1 MSLLNLF
8 LSSLGSF
15 AAKRFSVS
23 EEQIILAS
31 ASPRRRELLGGMG
44 VRFEVVTAAVTE
56 HDAES
61 APHLTPVDL
70 ARENA
75 RQKAEAVAALRPGR
89 WVLGADTV
97 VVLDER
103 LFGKPASLDE
113 ARDFLRALSG
123 KTHEVITGCALI
135 APKGEVEIFHGISR
149 VTFHVLS
156 DGTIGRYLA
165 GVAVLDKAG
174 AYALQERGEWLVE
187 RVEGSRT
194 NVIGL
199 PTEALERVLIRRG
212 LL

>member
-1 MSLLNLF
+1 VL
-8 LSSLGSF
+8 
-15 AAKRFSVS
+15 

-31 ASPRRRELLGGMG
+31 ASPRRRELLSGMG
-44 VRFEVVTAAVTE
+44 VRFEVVTAEVNE

-61 APHLTPVDL
+61 APHLAPVDL

-89 WVLGADTV
+89 WILGADTV
-97 VVLDER
+97 VALDER

-113 ARDFLRALSG
+113 AREFLRALSG
-123 KTHEVITGCALI
+123 ETHEVITGCALI
-135 APKGEVEIFHGISR
+135 APNGEAEIFHEISR
-149 VTFHVLS
+149 VTFHVLT
-156 DGTIGRYLA
+156 DETIERYLA
-165 GVAVLDKAG
+165 EVAVLDKAG
-174 AYALQERGEWLVE
+174 AYALQERGEWIVE

-199 PTEALERVLIRRG
+199 PTEALAQVFQKRG

>member
-1 MSLLNLF
+1 M
-8 LSSLGSF
+8 SSLCSF
-15 AAKRFSVS
+15 AAKRFPVS

-44 VRFEVVTAAVTE
+44 VRFEMVTADVTE

-61 APHLTPVDL
+61 APHLAPVDL
-70 ARENA
+70 AQENA

-97 VVLDER
+97 VALEER
-103 LFGKPASLDE
+103 LYGKPGSLDE
-113 ARDFLRALSG
+113 AREFLRALSG

-135 APKGEVEIFHGISR
+135 APEGEAEIFHEISR
-149 VTFHVLS
+149 VMFHVLS
-156 DGTIGRYLA
+156 DEAIERYLA
-165 GVAVLDKAG
+165 EVNVLDKAG
-174 AYALQERGEWLVE
+174 AYALQERGEWIVE

>member
-1 MSLLNLF
+1 
-8 LSSLGSF
+8 
-15 AAKRFSVS
+15 VS

-31 ASPRRRELLGGMG
+31 ASPRRRELLSGMG
-44 VRFEVVTAAVTE
+44 VRFEVLTADVRE

-61 APHLTPVDL
+61 SPHLAPIDL

-75 RQKAEAVAALRPGR
+75 RRKAETVAALWPGR

-97 VVLDER
+97 VALEKRVL
-103 LFGKPASLDE
+103 GKPASLDQ

-123 KTHEVITGCALI
+123 HTHEVITGCALI
-135 APKGEVEIFHGISR
+135 APNGDTEIFHEISH
-149 VTFHVLS
+149 VTFHVLTG
-156 DGTIGRYLA
+156 DTIERYLA
-165 GVAVLDKAG
+165 EVAVLDKAG
-174 AYALQERGEWLVE
+174 AYALQERGEWIVE

-199 PTEALERVLIRRG
+199 PTEALERVFKTGG